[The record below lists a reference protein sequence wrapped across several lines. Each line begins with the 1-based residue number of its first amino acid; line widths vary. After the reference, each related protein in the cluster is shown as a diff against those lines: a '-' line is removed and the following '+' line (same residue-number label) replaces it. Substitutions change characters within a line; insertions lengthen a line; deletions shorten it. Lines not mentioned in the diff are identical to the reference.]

1 MSSDYAAGQQQ
12 PYNPELCDARLWGEK
27 YSVEELKA
35 LLAKAKKKEAEKY
48 SVEELEALLAKA
60 KKKAA
65 KKAEEKEAAA
75 CIMELAALL
84 VKEEKKAGDAIRM
97 FDELQVKFNLLE
109 ERVRKVLEYLDVV
122 CPPKRVRKVLEYL
135 DGVCPPNEKEDEEEE
150 DFEYKEDEEEY
161 EDIVVD
167 GIEYIRVDN
176 TVIRVDGW
184 TFAGIWDPETESIE
198 FDDEEDE

>member
-35 LLAKAKKKEAEKY
+35 LLAKAKKK
-48 SVEELEALLAKA
+48 
-60 KKKAA
+60 AA
-65 KKAEEKEAAA
+65 KKAEEKKAAA

-109 ERVRKVLEYLDVV
+109 ERVRKVH
-122 CPPKRVRKVLEYL
+122 EYL
-135 DGVCPPNEKEDEEEE
+135 DGPAFGGPPNEKEDEEEE
-150 DFEYKEDEEEY
+150 EEEEEDEEEY

-167 GIEYIRVDN
+167 GIEYERSRVDN
-176 TVIRVDGW
+176 TVIRVDDWGCV
-184 TFAGIWDPETESIE
+184 GIWDPETESIE